1 MSEKLIDTKVITYPD
16 PEGMKKA
23 AELIKSG
30 ALVAFP
36 TETVY
41 GLGANAL
48 MPDAAEKV
56 YRAKGRPSDNPLI
69 IHLADA
75 RDAEKYCY
83 VTSGFE
89 RLAKAFMPGPL
100 TVVMKK
106 KDIIPSTVTGGLDT
120 VAVRIPSQIAAREL
134 ISLAGVPIAA
144 PSANLSGRPSTTSA
158 DHVISDML
166 GRIDMII
173 DGGECDIGLESTI
186 VSFCGENKLK
196 MLRPGKIT
204 LEMLENEGFEVEL
217 DKAVT
222 EKLAEG
228 ERPAAP
234 GMKYRHYAPGAP
246 VTLIEGDSA
255 DRNAFL
261 APLADDKSVAII
273 CFEEDE
279 EIKNASN
286 AYVIGSKNDPEGQAH
301 RLFSMLR
308 VFDDK
313 EEIKQIYAPLPEKSG
328 IGLAIFNRMLKASG
342 YTVIKV

>member
-1 MSEKLIDTKVITYPD
+1 MSEKYINTKVITYPD
-16 PEGMKKA
+16 SKGMKEA
-23 AELIKSG
+23 AELIKKG

-48 MPDAAEKV
+48 LSDAAEKV

-69 IHLADA
+69 IHLADPS
-75 RDAEKYCY
+75 DAEKYCY
-83 VTSGFE
+83 TAPEFS

-106 KDIIPSTVTGGLDT
+106 KDIIPNTVTGGLDT
-120 VAVRIPSQIAAREL
+120 VAVRIPSHAAAREL

-173 DGGECDIGLESTI
+173 DGGECEIGLESTI
-186 VSFCGENKLK
+186 VSILGENKLK
-196 MLRPGKIT
+196 MLRPGRIT

-222 EKLAEG
+222 EKLSEG
-228 ERPAAP
+228 EKPAAP

-246 VTLIEGDSA
+246 VTLVDADDEKRIDFLSKYAGDS
-255 DRNAFL
+255 
-261 APLADDKSVAII
+261 SVAII
-273 CFEEDE
+273 CFTEDE
-279 EIKNASN
+279 KINNATN
-286 AYVIGSKNDPEGQAH
+286 AYIIGSKDDPDGQAH
-301 RLFSMLR
+301 RLFAMLR
-308 VFDDK
+308 SFDDK
-313 EEIKQIYAPLPEKSG
+313 NEIKQIYAPLPEKKG

-342 YTVIKV
+342 YTVITV

>member
-1 MSEKLIDTKVITYPD
+1 MSEKHINTKVITYPD
-16 PEGMKKA
+16 NKGMKEA
-23 AELIKSG
+23 AELIKKG

-48 MPDAAEKV
+48 LSDAAEKV
-56 YRAKGRPSDNPLI
+56 YGAKGRPSDNPLI
-69 IHLADA
+69 IHLADPS
-75 RDAEKYCY
+75 DAEKYCY
-83 VTSGFE
+83 TTPEFS

-120 VAVRIPSQIAAREL
+120 VAVRIPSHATAREL
-134 ISLAGVPIAA
+134 ITLAGVPIAA

-173 DGGECDIGLESTI
+173 DGGDCDIGLESTI
-186 VSFCGENKLK
+186 VAFCGENKLK
-196 MLRPGKIT
+196 MLRPGQVT
-204 LEMLENEGFEVEL
+204 LEMLEREGFTVEL

-222 EKLAEG
+222 EKLSEG
-228 ERPAAP
+228 EKPAAP

-246 VTLIEGDSA
+246 VTLVDS
-255 DRNAFL
+255 DDEKRIAFL
-261 APLADDKSVAII
+261 SEFVADSSVAII
-273 CFEEDE
+273 CYEEDDD
-279 EIKNASN
+279 IKNAPN
-286 AYVIGSKNDPEGQAH
+286 AYVIGSKNDPDGQAH
-301 RLFSMLR
+301 RLFAMLR
-308 VFDDK
+308 SFDDK
-313 EEIKQIYAPLPEKSG
+313 EEIKQIYAPLPDKKG

-342 YTVIKV
+342 YTVITV

>member
-1 MSEKLIDTKVITYPD
+1 MSEKHINTKVITYPD
-16 PEGMKKA
+16 NEGMKKA

-48 MPDAAEKV
+48 LSDAAAKV
-56 YRAKGRPSDNPLI
+56 YEAKGRPSDNPLI
-69 IHLADA
+69 IHLANA
-75 RDAEKYCY
+75 EDAEKYCY
-83 VTSGFE
+83 VTPEFS
-89 RLAKAFMPGPL
+89 RLAKAFVPGPL
-100 TVVMKK
+100 TIVMKK

-120 VAVRIPSQIAAREL
+120 VAVRIPKHPAAREL

-173 DGGECDIGLESTI
+173 DGGDCDIGLESTI

-196 MLRPGKIT
+196 MLRPGQIT
-204 LEMLENEGFEVEL
+204 LEMLEKEGFEVEL

-222 EKLAEG
+222 EKLSEG
-228 ERPAAP
+228 EKPAAP

-246 VTLIEGDSA
+246 VSLVDGDDTDRIAFLSGFVGDS
-255 DRNAFL
+255 
-261 APLADDKSVAII
+261 SVALV
-273 CFEEDE
+273 CFDEDS
-279 EIKNASN
+279 EIKSAPN
-286 AYVIGSKNDPEGQAH
+286 AYIIGSKYDPEGQAH
-301 RLFSMLR
+301 KLFSMLR
-308 VFDDK
+308 SFDDK

>member
-1 MSEKLIDTKVITYPD
+1 MSEKHINTKVITYPD
-16 PEGMKKA
+16 NNGMKEG
-23 AELIKSG
+23 AELIKKG

-48 MPDAAEKV
+48 LSDAAEKV

-69 IHLADA
+69 IHLAEPS
-75 RDAEKYCY
+75 DAEKYCH
-83 VTSGFE
+83 VTPEFL

-120 VAVRIPSQIAAREL
+120 VAVRIPSHIAAREL

-173 DGGECDIGLESTI
+173 DGGDCDIGLESTI
-186 VSFCGENKLK
+186 VSVCGKNKLK
-196 MLRPGKIT
+196 MLRPGRIT
-204 LEMLENEGFEVEL
+204 LEMLEKEGFEVEL

-222 EKLAEG
+222 EKLSEG
-228 ERPAAP
+228 EKPAAP

-246 VTLIEGDSA
+246 VSLVCGSDEKRI
-255 DRNAFL
+255 AFL
-261 APLADDKSVAII
+261 SRFAEDRSVALV
-273 CFEEDE
+273 CFDEDE
-279 EIKNASN
+279 KIKNLPN
-286 AYVIGSKNDPEGQAH
+286 AYIIGSKNDPDGQAH
-301 RLFSMLR
+301 RLFALLR
-308 VFDDK
+308 SFDDK
-313 EEIKQIYAPLPEKSG
+313 EEIKQIYAPLPEKKG

-342 YTVIKV
+342 YTVIEV

>member
-1 MSEKLIDTKVITYPD
+1 MSEKYINTKVITYSD
-16 PEGMKKA
+16 SKGMKDA
-23 AELIKSG
+23 AELIKRG

-56 YRAKGRPSDNPLI
+56 YKAKGRPSDNPLI
-69 IHLADA
+69 IHLADPT
-75 RDAEKYCY
+75 DAEKYCY
-83 VTSGFE
+83 VTPEFS

-120 VAVRIPSQIAAREL
+120 VAVRIPSHAAAREL

-173 DGGECDIGLESTI
+173 DGGECEIGLESTI
-186 VSFCGENKLK
+186 VSISGENKLK
-196 MLRPGKIT
+196 MLRPGRIT
-204 LEMLENEGFEVEL
+204 LEMLESEGFEVEL

-222 EKLAEG
+222 EKLSEG
-228 ERPAAP
+228 EKPAAP

-246 VTLIEGDSA
+246 VTLVDA
-255 DRNAFL
+255 DDEKRIAFL
-261 APLADDKSVAII
+261 SKHTGDPSVAII
-273 CFEEDE
+273 CFDEDE
-279 EIKNASN
+279 KIRNAPN
-286 AYVIGSKNDPEGQAH
+286 AYIIGSKGDPDGQAH
-301 RLFSMLR
+301 RLFAMLR
-308 VFDDK
+308 SFDDK
-313 EEIKQIYAPLPEKSG
+313 EEIKQIYAPLPEKKG

-342 YTVIKV
+342 YTVITV

>member
-1 MSEKLIDTKVITYPD
+1 MTETHIKTQIIEYPCPD
-16 PEGMKKA
+16 GMKEG

-30 ALVAFP
+30 HLVAFP

-48 MPDAAEKV
+48 LEDAAKKV
-56 YRAKGRPSDNPLI
+56 YEAKGRPSDNPLI

-75 RDAEKYCY
+75 AEAEKYCE
-83 VTSGFE
+83 VTPTFIS
-89 RLAKAFMPGPL
+89 LAKAFMPGPL

-106 KDIIPSTVTGGLDT
+106 KPIIPSGVTGGLDT
-120 VAVRIPSQIAAREL
+120 VAVRVPSHPAAREL

-144 PSANLSGRPSTTSA
+144 PSANLSGRPSTTTA

-186 VSFCGENKLK
+186 VAIVGENKLK
-196 MLRPGKIT
+196 MLRPGKISV
-204 LEMLENEGFEVEL
+204 EMLEKEGFSVIL

-246 VTLIEGDSA
+246 VALIDANDEKRAEFMLKYISD
-255 DRNAFL
+255 
-261 APLADDKSVAII
+261 PSVALV
-273 CFEEDE
+273 CFSEDE
-279 EIKNASN
+279 SLVNCQN
-286 AYVIGSKNDPEGQAH
+286 AYIIGSKNDQNEQAH
-301 RLFSMLR
+301 KLFALLR
-308 VFDDK
+308 SFDEK
-313 EEIKQIYAPLPEKSG
+313 SEIKQIYAPLPDKSG

-342 YTVIKV
+342 YTVITL